1 MANHWPKPMFREL
14 DRCPPKAKA
23 TRSGRRLPPPSAS
36 RPPKLAGKR
45 PQLKRVKSMIRLCGE
60 GEDMKWMKSMARQNL
75 MVSAI
80 NTTLERD
87 LITLGMRAF
96 RAGGVRI

>member
-1 MANHWPKPMFREL
+1 
-14 DRCPPKAKA
+14 
-23 TRSGRRLPPPSAS
+23 
-36 RPPKLAGKR
+36 
-45 PQLKRVKSMIRLCGE
+45 MIRLCGE

-80 NTTLERD
+80 NTALERD

>member
-1 MANHWPKPMFREL
+1 LPSEREGHTFGAAAAPTVGIAAPEIG
-14 DRCPPKAKA
+14 RQKA
-23 TRSGRRLPPPSAS
+23 TT
-36 RPPKLAGKR
+36 
-45 PQLKRVKSMIRLCGE
+45 QTVKSMIRLCGE